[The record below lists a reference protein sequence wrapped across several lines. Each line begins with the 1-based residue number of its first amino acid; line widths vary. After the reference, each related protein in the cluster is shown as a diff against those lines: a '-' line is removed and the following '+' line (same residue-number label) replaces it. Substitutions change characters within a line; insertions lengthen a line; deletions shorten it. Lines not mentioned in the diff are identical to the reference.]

1 MHPNDVE
8 KTAFVTPQGL
18 YEFIRMLFGLKNAPA
33 TFQRLMNHILRDYI
47 NKTCVVYLDDILI
60 FSTSLTE
67 HLKNLTDVLRVLKN
81 NNLKL
86 QISKCSFLR
95 KNTEVLG
102 HILTE
107 EGLKPNM
114 NKVIAIKNLPLP
126 QTEKQLRSFLGASG
140 YYRKFIQGYAKIAY
154 PMARYLKKGTKININ
169 DPEYINAFEALK
181 LHLTTHPIL
190 KFPEF
195 DKPFHFYTD
204 ASNVAIGAVLTQDK
218 QPVCYISRTLNE
230 HERNYS
236 VTDKEFFAIVW
247 RVSQLRPYLWGNK
260 FKITTDHLPIKY
272 LNKKYSDKEFSQRNQ
287 RWLLKLQEFVYE
299 IEYLKGQ
306 ENKVADFL
314 SRIEGEQGEV
324 NQISDNETIH
334 SDLEEQRNHI
344 PIKEGIV
351 NLYKQQVILSYDK
364 EPRTEMLY
372 GKRILYVRPSDP
384 IEIIIEQLKD
394 LNKGTVGIY
403 SEVRDTDY
411 TSNKIQQ
418 EIINL
423 YSGNIAMKFFKF
435 TRRVRDMR
443 TEEEARKQV
452 SLYHIKESQHS
463 GIIETY
469 NTLKQQI
476 YFPKLTRMITKIIN
490 NCETCQKAK
499 YERKPITDKFKMT
512 ETPSKP
518 NEIIHIDIYHFHKYI
533 FLTMIDKLTKKGY
546 VYRL

>member
-218 QPVCYISRTLNE
+218 QPVCYI
-230 HERNYS
+230 
-236 VTDKEFFAIVW
+236 
-247 RVSQLRPYLWGNK
+247 P
-260 FKITTDHLPIKY
+260 
-272 LNKKYSDKEFSQRNQ
+272 
-287 RWLLKLQEFVYE
+287 
-299 IEYLKGQ
+299 
-306 ENKVADFL
+306 
-314 SRIEGEQGEV
+314 
-324 NQISDNETIH
+324 
-334 SDLEEQRNHI
+334 
-344 PIKEGIV
+344 
-351 NLYKQQVILSYDK
+351 
-364 EPRTEMLY
+364 
-372 GKRILYVRPSDP
+372 
-384 IEIIIEQLKD
+384 
-394 LNKGTVGIY
+394 
-403 SEVRDTDY
+403 
-411 TSNKIQQ
+411 
-418 EIINL
+418 
-423 YSGNIAMKFFKF
+423 
-435 TRRVRDMR
+435 
-443 TEEEARKQV
+443 
-452 SLYHIKESQHS
+452 
-463 GIIETY
+463 
-469 NTLKQQI
+469 
-476 YFPKLTRMITKIIN
+476 
-490 NCETCQKAK
+490 
-499 YERKPITDKFKMT
+499 
-512 ETPSKP
+512 
-518 NEIIHIDIYHFHKYI
+518 
-533 FLTMIDKLTKKGY
+533 
-546 VYRL
+546 